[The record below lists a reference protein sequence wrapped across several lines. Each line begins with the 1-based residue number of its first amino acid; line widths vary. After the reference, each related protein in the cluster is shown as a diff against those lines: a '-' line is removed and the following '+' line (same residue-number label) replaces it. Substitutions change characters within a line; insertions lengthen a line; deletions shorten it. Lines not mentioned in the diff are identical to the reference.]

1 MKIKTRLYV
10 NLFLGTGLAIVFALI
25 LAWSSYQID
34 SELEKS
40 ETANKLV
47 RETTDLIMIGE
58 EYLVYRYPRTILQWK
73 AKYNTTMAV
82 LKDMKKSAES
92 DRIKKNLV
100 TLNKSFLKL
109 KENFLET
116 RDQPEKRLSQAFMVL
131 DERLSGQM
139 RILSHNIIWNTLK
152 LSMEATDQTRRI
164 EQKGNM
170 VLFVFLGLFIL
181 LTAASLFSTI
191 KKITMSLAGLERD
204 ANIINNGNLKHKI
217 STSIDLPHGP
227 RDEIEGLSQSFS
239 NMTGRLVKTIE
250 KLETEVTKRT
260 EAEDKLKKAHDGL
273 EKKVEERTEELAKA
287 NNRLIGEI
295 EDRKQTEETLQR
307 KTHDLD
313 ERVKEL
319 NCLYGISSLIEKP
332 DISLYEIIQGV
343 ADLIPPSWRYPE
355 IACSRIIF
363 EDKEYKTGNFKETAW
378 KQSSEIFATNKRMG
392 VLEICYL
399 EEKPEIDEGPFLK
412 EERNLIG
419 AITERL
425 GRIIERMRMT
435 EKQEQ
440 LESQLQH
447 AKKMESI
454 GTLAGGIAHNFN
466 NLLMGIQGNASMM
479 LLNIDSGNPRHKNLK
494 TIEKLVENGA
504 KLTAQLIGYAR
515 EGKYEVKP
523 ISLNQLVKDTSDTF
537 GMTKREI
544 TVHQDLSER
553 LYGIEADQ
561 GQIEQILLNLYVN
574 AVDAMPGGGDL
585 FLKTMNVID
594 KDMTGKLYKAK
605 PGNYVLLT
613 VRDTGIG
620 MDKET
625 RERVFEPFFTTKG
638 LASGTGLGMASAY
651 GIIKGHGGYIDVDSG
666 KGKGTTF
673 SIYLPATEKMIEEKK
688 VLSDELV
695 KGKGTVLLVDDE
707 KMFLEVGEELLTHL
721 EYEVLL
727 AENGREALEL
737 YKKNQDK
744 IDLVLL
750 DMVMPV
756 MGGGEAFDRMK
767 EINTNVKVLLSS
779 GYSLEGEAKEILKR
793 GCDAFIQKPFKMEQ
807 LSQKL
812 REILDKK

>member
-1 MKIKTRLYV
+1 MKIKTRLYG
-10 NLFLGTGLAIVFALI
+10 NLVLGIGLAIMFALI
-25 LAWSSYQID
+25 LVWSSYQID
-34 SELEKS
+34 SELEES

-58 EYLVYRYPRTILQWK
+58 EYLVYRYPRTILQWET
-73 AKYNTTMAV
+73 KYDATMAA
-82 LKDMKKSAES
+82 LKDLKESAERE
-92 DRIKKNLV
+92 RIKKNLI

-109 KENFLET
+109 KENFLKT
-116 RDQPEKRLSQAFMVL
+116 RSQPEKRLSQAYLVL

-139 RILSHNIIWNTLK
+139 RVLSRNIIGNALK

-164 EQKGNM
+164 EQKGNV

-204 ANIINNGNLKHKI
+204 ASIINNGNLKHKT
-217 STSIDLPHGP
+217 STSIDLPNGP

-239 NMTGRLVKTIE
+239 NMTGRLVKSIE

-287 NNRLIGEI
+287 NNELIGEI
-295 EDRKQTEETLQR
+295 EDRKQAEETLQR

-355 IACSRIIF
+355 ITCSRIIL
-363 EDKEYKTGNFKETAW
+363 EDKEYKTENFKETNW

-425 GRIIERMRMT
+425 GRIIERVRMT

-466 NLLMGIQGNASMM
+466 NLLMGIQGNASIMF
-479 LLNIDSGNPRHKNLK
+479 LDIDSSHPRHKNLK
-494 TIEKLVENGA
+494 SIEKLVDNGA
-504 KLTAQLIGYAR
+504 KLSAQLIGYAR

-625 RERVFEPFFTTKG
+625 RERIFEPFFTTKG

-721 EYEVLL
+721 GYEVLL
-727 AENGREALEL
+727 AENGRETLEL

-779 GYSLEGEAKEILKR
+779 GYSFEGEAKEILKR
-793 GCDAFIQKPFKMEQ
+793 GCDAFIQKPFKLEQ

>member
-1 MKIKTRLYV
+1 
-10 NLFLGTGLAIVFALI
+10 
-25 LAWSSYQID
+25 
-34 SELEKS
+34 
-40 ETANKLV
+40 
-47 RETTDLIMIGE
+47 
-58 EYLVYRYPRTILQWK
+58 
-73 AKYNTTMAV
+73 
-82 LKDMKKSAES
+82 
-92 DRIKKNLV
+92 
-100 TLNKSFLKL
+100 
-109 KENFLET
+109 
-116 RDQPEKRLSQAFMVL
+116 
-131 DERLSGQM
+131 
-139 RILSHNIIWNTLK
+139 
-152 LSMEATDQTRRI
+152 
-164 EQKGNM
+164 M

-217 STSIDLPHGP
+217 STSIDLSNGP

-239 NMTGRLVKTIE
+239 NMTGRLVRTIE

-273 EKKVEERTEELAKA
+273 EEKVEERTEELAKA
-287 NNRLIGEI
+287 NNELIGEI
-295 EDRKQTEETLQR
+295 KDRKQTEERLQR
-307 KTHDLD
+307 RTYDLD

-355 IACSRIIF
+355 ITCSRIIL
-363 EDKEYKTGNFKETAW
+363 EDKEYKTENFKETNW
-378 KQSSEIFATNKRMG
+378 KQSSEIFVTGKRMG
-392 VLEICYL
+392 VLEVYYL
-399 EEKPEIDEGPFLK
+399 EERPEINEGPFLK
-412 EERNLIG
+412 EERNLID

-425 GRIIERMRMT
+425 GRIIERMRAR
-435 EKQEQ
+435 EKQER

-466 NLLMGIQGNASMM
+466 NLLMGIQGNASIMF
-479 LLNIDSGNPRHKNLK
+479 LDIDSSHPRHKNLK
-494 TIEKLVENGA
+494 NIEKLVDNGA
-504 KLTAQLIGYAR
+504 KLSAQLIGYAR

-523 ISLNQLVKDTSDTF
+523 TSLNQLVKDTSDTF
-537 GMTKREI
+537 GMTKKEI
-544 TVHQDLSER
+544 TVHQELSER
-553 LYGIEADQ
+553 LHGIEADQ

-574 AVDAMPGGGDL
+574 AVDAMPGGGNL
-585 FLKTMNVID
+585 FLKTMNVTD
-594 KDMTGKLYKAK
+594 KDMSGKLYKAK

-625 RERVFEPFFTTKG
+625 RERIFEPFFTTKG

-651 GIIKGHGGYIDVDSG
+651 GIVKGHGGYIDVDSE

-673 SIYLPATEKMIEEKK
+673 SIYLPATEKMIQEKK
-688 VLSDELV
+688 VSSDELV

-737 YKKNQDK
+737 YKKNQDE